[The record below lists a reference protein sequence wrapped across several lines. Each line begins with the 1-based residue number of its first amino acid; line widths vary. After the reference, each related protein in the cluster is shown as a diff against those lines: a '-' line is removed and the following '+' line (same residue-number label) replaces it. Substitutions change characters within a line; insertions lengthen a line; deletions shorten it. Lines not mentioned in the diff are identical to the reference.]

1 MRRKIFI
8 LSAGFLI
15 ASVFSCGLF
24 TPRNVENP
32 GDDTFIDPFR
42 LDSILNGTG
51 EKFSK
56 ASYEDI
62 LDDNFQFIAWDNT
75 TYNRDREIERLKTLK
90 ASNSTLS
97 TVWDTCEGTGEIR
110 GETSMTL
117 CRTFFVT
124 YGNSNNIVTDT
135 GKVEFTLTRSS
146 GNIWTILEWNESSIR
161 SIFHP

>member
-1 MRRKIFI
+1 MRRII
-8 LSAGFLI
+8 LIISAGFLI
-15 ASVFSCGLF
+15 TSVFSCGIF
-24 TPRNVENP
+24 APRNVETP
-32 GDDTFIDPFR
+32 GDDTFIDLFR
-42 LDSILNGTG
+42 LDSILHGTG

-56 ASYEDI
+56 TSYEDI

-75 TYNRDREIERLKTLK
+75 TYNRDREIERLKTIK
-90 ASNSTLS
+90 ASNGTLS
-97 TVWDTCEGTGEIR
+97 TVWDTCGDIGEIR
-110 GETSMTL
+110 EETTLIL

-146 GNIWTILEWNESSIR
+146 GNIWTILVWKEGSTG